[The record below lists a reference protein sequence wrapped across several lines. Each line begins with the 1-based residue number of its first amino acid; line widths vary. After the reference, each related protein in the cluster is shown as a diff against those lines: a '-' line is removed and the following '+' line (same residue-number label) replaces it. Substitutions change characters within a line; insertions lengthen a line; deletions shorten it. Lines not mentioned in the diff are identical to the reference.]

1 MSTAAAPAATVTAAN
16 DLRTRL
22 AAAFPLLSMVTPE
35 ESRAILMLA
44 RIATE
49 TGRTLFTWSITKGI
63 ERMADDGSFVN
74 AAEGGSPGALAA
86 ALSGAAPFMTGVKK
100 AIVAILDFE
109 PYFRDPVV
117 VRALRDAIPLAKSKG
132 ITGVFL
138 GPKLELPIDLHR
150 EVASVDL
157 HLPDAEEL
165 AALVEVTHAANAKR
179 KGLELPKGAELARLV
194 DSARGLTVEEAENAF
209 ALSIVR
215 SGQFSHEI
223 VAAEKA
229 RAVKTSGALEILA
242 APAGG
247 LENVGGLSAVKDW
260 IRTRGKAFSP
270 EAKAYGLPNPKGL
283 LAVGVQGCG
292 KSLAARAAAATLGL
306 PLVRLNVGAL
316 FGSLVGQSEAN
327 VRQALKTID
336 AIAPC
341 VVMVDELEK
350 AFAGTG
356 AGKSHDGGTGSR
368 VLGEFLTWTQERE
381 SPVFVMATAN
391 DVSALPP
398 ELLRRGRW
406 DTMMFVDLPTAEERA
421 EILRI
426 HLAKRKRSSKGMDL
440 EVLAE
445 ASEGF
450 SGAELEQCITDALFE
465 AFADGAREPKQADLL
480 AAIKGT
486 VPLSRTMAQQVGALR
501 EWAATRCVPASG
513 RTTKLEA
520 PKGRVVSH

>member
-1 MSTAAAPAATVTAAN
+1 MSTATAAVTAAN
-16 DLRTRL
+16 DLKTRL
-22 AAAFPLLSMVTPE
+22 AAAFPLLSMITPE
-35 ESRAILMLA
+35 ESRALLMLA

-49 TGRTLFTWSITKGI
+49 TKRALFVWSITKGL
-63 ERMADDGSFVN
+63 ERFADDGSFTNVL
-74 AAEGGSPGALAA
+74 EGGAPQAVAA
-86 ALSGAAPFMTGVKK
+86 VLSGSAAPMAGVKN

-109 PYFRDPVV
+109 PYFRDPVT
-117 VRALRDAIPLAKSKG
+117 VRALRDSIPLAKSKG

-138 GPKLELPIDLHR
+138 GPKLELPVDLQR

-157 HLPDAEEL
+157 HLPDSEEL
-165 AALVEVTHAANAKR
+165 SLLVQVTYEANSKK
-179 KGLELPKGAELARLV
+179 KGLEQPKGLELARLV
-194 DSARGLTVEEAENAF
+194 DSARGLTVDEAENAF

-215 SGQFSHEI
+215 AGQFSHEI

-247 LENVGGLSAVKDW
+247 LENVGGLTAVKDW

-283 LAVGVQGCG
+283 LAIGVQGCG
-292 KSLAARAAAATLGL
+292 KSLICRAAAAALGL

-350 AFAGTG
+350 AFAGTA
-356 AGKSHDGGTGSR
+356 AGKSTDSGTGSR

-421 EILRI
+421 DILKI

-440 EVLAE
+440 EVLAQ
-445 ASEGF
+445 AAEGF

-465 AFADGAREPKQADLL
+465 AFADDAREIKHGDVL
-480 AAIKGT
+480 AAVKGT
-486 VPLSRTMAQQVGALR
+486 VPLSRTMAAQVGSLR
-501 EWAATRCVPASG
+501 EWAASRCVPASG
-513 RTTKLEA
+513 RVVAAENK
-520 PKGRVVSH
+520 PRGRAVSH